1 MRFNIKSR
9 DGLTVRYS
17 GAPKYNGIFGKP
29 SYLEFAEIASP
40 VPIDWQIG
48 DYVDYTRTGFR
59 YKLYTIPQVVKSAR
73 RTASGDA
80 FVYKNVQFFC
90 ATKDLELAL
99 FRDITEYD
107 NGIHFSSIPNVDT
120 YEDVYGIIHRIQ
132 ANMDDYAPGQW
143 TIRAMSTSYSQIT
156 DLMEEVKAFS
166 LSDGTCMDALNQIYA
181 LWKGI
186 SWIYKVENGKNT
198 IVLGRPN
205 LQDASNTTP
214 EFSYGQ
220 GNGLKVITRAVSTKN
235 EIATRI
241 YAYGSDRNLPTRY
254 YNNLT
259 PYIKDHESVYIPNLM
274 LPLTSWAYTGGQRD
288 ARKAYLQNTSA
299 VNKYGLIPKVMRFDG
314 TGDLA
319 EIYPSVEGMKIYQVA
334 DNDFPATGYDS
345 NERIDEVLDAINP
358 SDNGMYT
365 EDSIKL
371 KDDTVTLG
379 VLEINTTYVTME
391 SQEALTIGNESPIY
405 DTGTIYKT
413 MNGVGGGNGRFVIR
427 MHKLAG
433 QIKCDPST
441 GRVLG
446 DYLMEIPKVF
456 IDVYVGP
463 DLVTAKEAKVVTT
476 RMQDVFDFVC
486 EDIQFTTNAV
496 GYLKIFVRGELAL
509 SPTSPELSIV
519 YKLAVPSVGEDN
531 PEENT
536 ITARVEYTLDTTFKL
551 YLKQIGFD
559 LNAMGSSQLTDG
571 LCTVSMRTG
580 MCAGRE
586 FVVKEAYYNAD
597 TNVWEL
603 TCQRQDDTTLMQYFP
618 NSVYLIQPDD
628 RFVLLDLQMPDK
640 YVTAAMTR
648 LYEAASDALSRLCK
662 PVMAYVPE
670 VDSKEVF
677 MASVALMEGLYMPIY
692 DQDLVDTVIGTE
704 LNVNWILIST
714 VTIAENEDVIPI
726 YSVTLRDE
734 KVDTMLQVITGE
746 LNETQAR
753 LRDKDVDESRVPA
766 KDDPEAIFIPV
777 IVGVRI
783 EADSKLF
790 IADNNGEY
798 NGQVITLTA
807 VTSGINGPTYQWY
820 YGEETIVPPE
830 EGSESEGEGEED
842 EGTVVISWI
851 PLQDEINQ
859 AYLVT
864 SDNELYFPEG
874 KTYADFKVVVTDG
887 AAYDDG
893 EGGEQTPMTYE
904 DTIRIFKGGR
914 GPKGDDGDP
923 GEDGWSKATITLYR
937 RLNVGD
943 IKTYRISDTVYDFE
957 SQTLTPVGQGTLN
970 GWAAVLPSSGSGPIY
985 MTAVNVSAKAS
996 TIDIAGGWTT
1006 DQFPGDWSEPVRLT
1020 GDNGLIGKVMRGVNE
1035 FNEDGY
1041 GLGTQSD
1048 PINYQGR
1055 SDVDTSHIYYDVVLY
1070 NNKLYYCENDR
1081 YINTDTGTITLA
1093 MEITPGEN
1101 TAASRDVWVEA
1112 TNFDFIATKVFITD
1126 NAFIDVGSG
1135 NAFYMYGNSGSGD
1148 PDIVA
1153 GMQGGSTTIWPPNS
1167 GDVVDQVNFFAGT
1180 HYRNDDTYD
1189 PLHNVYPQTAPF
1201 RVDYK
1206 GNMYATSGNIGGYSF
1221 DYSGFHHDA
1230 SAGHGGV
1237 KAEYS
1242 ITGLDLRYN
1251 SYGRYNSFVVES
1263 SPSAGDPIV
1272 YVSNEASLGSS
1283 PAIATVGD
1291 IKRDDESVITSVDGN
1306 VLKVAKMTQ
1315 AAYDALATTDSKT
1328 VYIIK
1333 D

>member
-40 VPIDWQIG
+40 VPIEWQIG

-73 RTASGDA
+73 RTESGDA

-274 LPLTSWAYTGGQRD
+274 LPLTSWGYTGGQRD

-319 EIYPSVEGMKIYQVA
+319 EIYPSVEGMTIYQVA
-334 DNDFPATGYDS
+334 DNDFPSTGYDPY
-345 NERIDEVLDAINP
+345 ERIDEVLDAANP

-379 VLEINTTYVTME
+379 VTEINTTYATLE
-391 SQEALTIGNESPIY
+391 SQEALTIGYESPIY

-496 GYLKIFVRGELAL
+496 GYLKIFIRCELAL
-509 SPTSPELSIV
+509 SPTSPQLVIV
-519 YKLAVPSVGEDN
+519 YKLAAPSLEEDN

-640 YVTAAMTR
+640 YVTAAMSR
-648 LYEAASDALSRLCK
+648 LQEAAQDALSRLCK

-677 MASVALMEGLYMPIY
+677 MASVTLVEGLYMPIY
-692 DQDLVDTVIGTE
+692 DQDLVETVIGTE

-790 IADNNGEY
+790 IADDNGEY

-820 YGEETIVPPE
+820 YGEETVEPPE
-830 EGSESEGEGEED
+830 EEEGEE
-842 EGTVVISWI
+842 TVVITWVA
-851 PLQDEINQ
+851 LRDEVDQ

-864 SDNELYFPEG
+864 ADNELYYPEG

-893 EGGEQTPMTYE
+893 EGGEQTPITYE

-923 GEDGWSKATITLYR
+923 GEDGVSYATLHLYKSTS
-937 RLNVGD
+937 GD
-943 IKTYRISDTVYDFE
+943 PSLLSPDDMTYDFV
-957 SQTLTPVGQGTLN
+957 SRTLTPSTALN
-970 GWAAVLPSSGSGPIY
+970 GWSVEPPTSTGSWFDVVYVTI
-985 MTAVNVSAKAS
+985 ANVSS
-996 TIDIAGGWTT
+996 RNRTVVVNGGWNT
-1006 DQFPGDWSEPVRLT
+1006 DIPPGDWSEPTRWA
-1020 GDNGLIGKVMRGVNE
+1020 GENGLMGKIMRGVNE
-1035 FNEDGY
+1035 WSEDGLPD
-1041 GLGTQSD
+1041 GRGIGVD
-1048 PINYQGR
+1048 GYQGMDEMN
-1055 SDVDTSHIYYDVVLY
+1055 SEFEFYDVVYMVDPITEETLY
-1070 NNKLYYCENDR
+1070 FYCKDGTGATLVDP
-1081 YINTDTGTITLA
+1081 ITDVGA
-1093 MEITPGEN
+1093 GK
-1101 TAASRDVWVEA
+1101 AGDYWVRA
-1112 TNFDFIATKVFITD
+1112 DNFEFIATKVLLAK
-1126 NAFIDVGSG
+1126 NAYIDVLSG
-1135 NAFYMYGNSGSGD
+1135 NGVYMYGNSGASNGVV
-1148 PDIVA
+1148 VA
-1153 GMQGGSTTIWPPNS
+1153 GMQGGSKTEWPS
-1167 GDVVDQVNFFAGT
+1167 GSGSMVNQVNFFAGS
-1180 HYRNDDTYD
+1180 
-1189 PLHNVYPQTAPF
+1189 NVPQEAPF
-1201 RVDYK
+1201 RVDYE
-1206 GNMYATSGNIGGYSF
+1206 GNMFATKGFLGPYEIGEDGLYRERIVRQGSTNVTQIGQYEMGEMRLYTAAAGTQSYADVTPQEITLFRSGITTQ
-1221 DYSGFHHDA
+1221 SGT
-1230 SAGHGGV
+1230 V
-1237 KAEYS
+1237 S
-1242 ITGLDLRYN
+1242 ITPALISVTGGGL
-1251 SYGRYNSFVVES
+1251 
-1263 SPSAGDPIV
+1263 
-1272 YVSNEASLGSS
+1272 SN
-1283 PAIATVGD
+1283 GD
-1291 IKRDDESVITSVDGN
+1291 IQRNGESVITFNDDSDASNLGAILHV
-1306 VLKVAKMTQ
+1306 VHCTQ
-1315 AAYDALATTDSKT
+1315 ARYDALEQAGTLDSSTFYVITTS
-1328 VYIIK
+1328 
-1333 D
+1333 